1 MNNKII
7 KRIFYSIAGRFR
19 YIFLFNIFKKLRV
32 SKLKVVREFST
43 ILINLFDPNN
53 IRKTSFSQIKENI
66 IIFKGYDG
74 SLFKLNLSEH
84 IEYRLYINGYFDL
97 TALNFIKKYLEIN
110 STFFIDVGANIGSVS
125 IPIANLGVETIAV
138 EPVSQIYSKLLAN
151 VNLNTGHVKSIHKA
165 LVGDDFEEKTITL
178 FSPVGNAG
186 ATSHNPNWNP
196 SKGPNNSEIV
206 EVLTLDH
213 LVRSLKFDKHN
224 CSILIK
230 IDVEGMEVDVL
241 KGSNEVIR
249 VFRPIFIMEWRIDRY
264 ESANKLLLLKTIRE
278 LCNYKIFALHGSKT
292 DINVGDFD
300 EYNSYENILL
310 VPSEKLIKF

>member
-7 KRIFYSIAGRFR
+7 KRASYSIAGRFR

-43 ILINLFDPNN
+43 SLINLFDPNN
-53 IRKTSFSQIKENI
+53 IRKTSYSQIKENI

-97 TALNFIKKYLEIN
+97 TALNFIKKYLEIS
-110 STFFIDVGANIGSVS
+110 STLFIDVGANIGSVS

-138 EPVSQIYSKLLAN
+138 EPVRQIYSKLLAN
-151 VNLNTGHVKSIHKA
+151 VSLNAGHVKSIHKA
-165 LVGDDFEEKTITL
+165 LVGNDFKEKTITL

-206 EVLTLDH
+206 DVLTLDH
-213 LVRSLKFDKHN
+213 LVSSLKFNKRN

-241 KGSNEVIR
+241 NGSNEVIR

-264 ESANKLLLLKTIRE
+264 ESASKLLLLKTLRE
-278 LCNYKIFALHGSKT
+278 LCNYNIFALHGSKT
-292 DINVGDFD
+292 DVNVGDFD